1 MMRDHRRAAEDP
13 AMVARMGALLAREW
27 DPHGVIRDAAAGGLD
42 YYREPALTIVAMLAA
57 DARETEIQRYL
68 RQVEQAALGESL
80 HSFEAR
86 RAIAVTA
93 WSLIR

>member
-1 MMRDHRRAAEDP
+1 MTRDHRRAAEDP
-13 AMVARMGALLAREW
+13 AMVARMRELLVREW
-27 DPHGVIRDAAAGGLD
+27 DPAGVICDAAAGGPD
-42 YYREPALTIVAMLAA
+42 YYGEQALTIVAMLAA

-68 RQVEQAALGESL
+68 RQVEHAALGESL

-86 RAIAVTA
+86 RAIAVRA

>member
-1 MMRDHRRAAEDP
+1 MTGDHHRAAEDP
-13 AMVARMGALLAREW
+13 GLVARMGELLAREW
-27 DPHGVIRDAAAGGLD
+27 DPAGVIRDAAAGGPD
-42 YYREPALTIVAMLAA
+42 YYQEQALTIVAMLAA

-68 RQVEQAALGESL
+68 RQMEQAALGESL